1 MSPSDI
7 ISIPALSWSLII
19 TARASR
25 YCSRNADSA
34 IAALKSLLP
43 MPRLNQRGR
52 GYEPMGAVGNS
63 FSPMINRGLDPRCIF
78 KVWPDFLGTPCLSSS
93 GTWLNHMS
101 GRTPSELLTLL
112 KNPLKAKLKQGK
124 PAYGIGLSIGHP
136 DVAEIIGKLGY
147 DWAFIDTEHS
157 PMDVADVQVL
167 LQAMSSSSTV
177 PIVRVAWNDMVMIKK
192 ALDIG
197 AYGIIVPWVN
207 SGEEALRAVQA
218 VKYPPQ
224 GLRGWGPRR
233 AAMDDPDYAKA
244 ANDEILVCVQIETQ
258 QAVDHI
264 DEILSVPGIDAV
276 MIGPNDLSLSLGV
289 FTQWE
294 DPKFKD
300 AIARIR

>member
-1 MSPSDI
+1 
-7 ISIPALSWSLII
+7 
-19 TARASR
+19 
-25 YCSRNADSA
+25 
-34 IAALKSLLP
+34 
-43 MPRLNQRGR
+43 
-52 GYEPMGAVGNS
+52 
-63 FSPMINRGLDPRCIF
+63 
-78 KVWPDFLGTPCLSSS
+78 
-93 GTWLNHMS
+93 MS
-101 GRTPSELLTLL
+101 GRRPSELLILL

-207 SGEEALRAVQA
+207 SREEALRAVQA
-218 VKYPPQ
+218 VKYPPE

-233 AAMDDPDYAKA
+233 AALGDPDYAKT
-244 ANDEILVCVQIETQ
+244 ANDEILLCVQIETQ

-264 DEILSVPGIDAV
+264 DEILSVPGVDAV

-294 DPKFKD
+294 SPKFKD
-300 AIARIR
+300 AIAKIRDSCIRNGVAPGIVAINDVEKRLEEGFRFFQVTQDTMLLSNYGAEVLRRCRALSP